1 MALTEPDGQVS
12 DVAGTSKNVA
22 SGHFFPPTGRPW
34 SGHVASFDRFSPRSF
49 LVSHF
54 FANRDPSDADMTT
67 RMSKS
72 CPKSTALQPQHDFPV
87 QMPRRLPH
95 GVPFEAHF
103 GSSCRQLSP
112 TLFEEKLLIF
122 LTSSTLQSKC
132 KIQNI
137 YKNQCFF
144 ASCPFWCLV
153 CLLPSVPKS
162 APVGTYRARWTR
174 Q

>member
-12 DVAGTSKNVA
+12 DVAGTSINVA
-22 SGHFFPPTGRPW
+22 PGHFLAPTGRPW

-67 RMSKS
+67 RMSKF

-103 GSSCRQLSP
+103 GASCRQLSP

-132 KIQNI
+132 KIQKHIKTNA
-137 YKNQCFF
+137 FLPPAHF
-144 ASCPFWCLV
+144 GASSV
-153 CLLPSVPKS
+153 CSRRSQKALL
-162 APVGTYRARWTR
+162 
-174 Q
+174 

>member
-12 DVAGTSKNVA
+12 DVAGTLKNVA

-54 FANRDPSDADMTT
+54 FANRDPSDADLTT

-95 GVPFEAHF
+95 GVPLRLISGLHADI
-103 GSSCRQLSP
+103 SP
-112 TLFEEKLLIF
+112 PRYLRKNCLFF
-122 LTSSTLQSKC
+122 LRHRPCNQSAKF
-132 KIQNI
+132 KNI